1 LVEIQGGLLTM
12 RLMQG
17 NHGFVADRAAVT
29 ALEYGIACAFF
40 AVLLVGIFTN
50 FSTFLVTLF
59 NGVTT
64 SL

>member
-1 LVEIQGGLLTM
+1 M